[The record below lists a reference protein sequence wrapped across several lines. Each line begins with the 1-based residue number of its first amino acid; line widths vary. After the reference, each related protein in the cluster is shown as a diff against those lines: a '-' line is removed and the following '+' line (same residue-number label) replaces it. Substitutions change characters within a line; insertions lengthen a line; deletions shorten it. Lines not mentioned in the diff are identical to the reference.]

1 MQTSEKSGSAIARPT
16 ESKLFTKTRTSS
28 SSTFTQGFIDR
39 SHTEPGR
46 SIPGRKGT
54 DMMNFRPWYKESEIE
69 ALLTYANKMAKG
81 NELVNVEVLSNV
93 YGDAVMRVQYKT
105 ASENQRKWGLFT
117 LHTTAKRID
126 KMPKKYQPEFI

>member
-1 MQTSEKSGSAIARPT
+1 
-16 ESKLFTKTRTSS
+16 
-28 SSTFTQGFIDR
+28 
-39 SHTEPGR
+39 
-46 SIPGRKGT
+46 
-54 DMMNFRPWYKESEIE
+54 MMNFRPWYKESEIE

-105 ASENQRKWGLFT
+105 ASENQRKRGLFT

-126 KMPKKYQPEFI
+126 KIPKKYQPEFI

>member
-1 MQTSEKSGSAIARPT
+1 
-16 ESKLFTKTRTSS
+16 
-28 SSTFTQGFIDR
+28 
-39 SHTEPGR
+39 
-46 SIPGRKGT
+46 
-54 DMMNFRPWYKESEIE
+54 MMNFRPWYKESEIE